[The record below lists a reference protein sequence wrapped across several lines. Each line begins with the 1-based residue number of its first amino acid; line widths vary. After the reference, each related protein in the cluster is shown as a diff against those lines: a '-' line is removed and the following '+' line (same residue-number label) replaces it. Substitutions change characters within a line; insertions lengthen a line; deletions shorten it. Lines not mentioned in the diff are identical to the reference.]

1 MVPKPGKPTHDVT
14 SYRPIS
20 LLPIPSMVFEKLLLK
35 RLQTDV
41 DISHLIPGYQFGY
54 RPGHSPVQQSMRL

>member
-1 MVPKPGKPTHDVT
+1 MVPKAGKPSHEVT

-20 LLPIPSMVFEKLLLK
+20 LLPIPSKVFEKLFMK

-41 DISHLIPGYQFGY
+41 ELSHLFQVTNLNYDLAIPLYS
-54 RPGHSPVQQSMRL
+54 RRIE